1 MAIETGYMHFESG
14 LQFMNKGIHLLQI
27 AAQNGNEEALFKLG
41 ELYTFGIGVQQ
52 NTNKALDYF
61 NQASVAAGN
70 PELYCICF
78 CPDDGSQMIACDSC
92 DKWFHCRC
100 VDIDSNNL
108 PDEYKCP
115 NCSK

>member
-1 MAIETGYMHFESG
+1 MATETGT
-14 LQFMNKGIHLLQI
+14 LQFMNEGIALLQM
-27 AAQNGNEEALFKLG
+27 AAQNNNEEALFKLG
-41 ELYTFGIGVQQ
+41 ELYILGIGVQQ

-61 NQASVAAGN
+61 NQASMAAGN

-100 VDIDSNNL
+100 VGIDSNNL

-115 NCSK
+115 NCS